1 LAAEKTEKD
10 TKTPIPALK
19 KKRGAAFL
27 RHYGG
32 D

>member
-1 LAAEKTEKD
+1 LAAEND
-10 TKTPIPALK
+10 TKTPILALK
-19 KKRGAAFL
+19 KEKRGAAFL